1 MLCSGSKRG
10 AAARVRVGA
19 GVSSPCSSAAP
30 DTNGLVKAT
39 SRRVSASGDLKHVS
53 ASAMPRPCLSP
64 HSRVTWHTGENLTW
78 LDREREW
85 TTRTIHCHGSSVNET
100 RTGRLCDGTMLTPHG
115 SYGTCTPSSLHSSN
129 IHHHAAHN
137 PADLEKMAR
146 PPRDERQAPWP
157 GRTAS

>member
-64 HSRVTWHTGENLTW
+64 LSRVTWHTW
-78 LDREREW
+78 RESDVVGHEGASGR
-85 TTRTIHCHGSSVNET
+85 RARSCHGSSVNET
-100 RTGRLCDGTMLTPHG
+100 RTGRLYDGTMLTPHG

-129 IHHHAAHN
+129 IHLHAAHN

-157 GRTAS
+157 GQSAS